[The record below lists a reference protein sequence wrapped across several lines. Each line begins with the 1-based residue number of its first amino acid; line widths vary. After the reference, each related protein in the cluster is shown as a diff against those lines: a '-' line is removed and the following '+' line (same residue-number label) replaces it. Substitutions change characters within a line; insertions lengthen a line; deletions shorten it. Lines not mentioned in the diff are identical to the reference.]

1 MTNTQRNFS
10 SRNVALAWIAGGAV
24 WSLNGLIGLRA
35 HVGTGGLYAAEVV
48 WLAVHGLVLIGI
60 VGLLRSGATGD
71 LRWGQAGL
79 GLAAIARILFI
90 CLEVASIILGTDNLP
105 VFPVA
110 VISTGVGMLIGGMA
124 VARAGHW
131 SGWARIAPLA
141 MGAYP
146 FLFIVPIFAATGA
159 RPPDVIIAG
168 WGVAIAAVGF
178 AMASHRA
185 NAEFSPV

>member
-1 MTNTQRNFS
+1 M
-10 SRNVALAWIAGGAV
+10 
-24 WSLNGLIGLRA
+24 WSLNALVGLRA
-35 HVGTGGLYAAEVV
+35 HAGTGGFYAAEVV

-79 GLAAIARILFI
+79 GLAAIGRILFI
-90 CLEVASIILGTDNLP
+90 CFEAASIILASDNLP

-110 VISTGVGMLIGGMA
+110 VMSTGVGMLIGGMA

-131 SGWARIAPLA
+131 SGWTRFAPLV

-146 FLFIVPIFAATGA
+146 FLLIVPVFAATGA

-168 WGVAIAAVGF
+168 WGATIAAVGV
-178 AMASHRA
+178 AMATHRA
-185 NAEFSPV
+185 PAELSHV